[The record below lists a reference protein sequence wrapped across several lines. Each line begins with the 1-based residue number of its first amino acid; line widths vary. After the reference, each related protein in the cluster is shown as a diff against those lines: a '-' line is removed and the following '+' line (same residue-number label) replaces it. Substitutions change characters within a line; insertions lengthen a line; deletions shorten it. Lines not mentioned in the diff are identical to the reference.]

1 MCSVLKTDWQQVHEC
16 EIGGKFKVVCF
27 VVNPKSRMI
36 IYILRVY
43 TLLHWLKMVGTLM
56 TSAASP
62 YWNNHSSILLRL
74 AFQISVYYIWLE
86 RDERKAQ
93 AAVTCR
99 GSACTPC

>member
-1 MCSVLKTDWQQVHEC
+1 
-16 EIGGKFKVVCF
+16 
-27 VVNPKSRMI
+27 
-36 IYILRVY
+36 
-43 TLLHWLKMVGTLM
+43 MVGTLM